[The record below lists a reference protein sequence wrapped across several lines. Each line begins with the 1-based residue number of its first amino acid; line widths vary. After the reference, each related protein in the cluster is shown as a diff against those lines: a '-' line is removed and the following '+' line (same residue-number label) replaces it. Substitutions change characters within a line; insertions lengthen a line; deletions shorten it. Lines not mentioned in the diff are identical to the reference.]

1 MGEQDSMTEK
11 PPKPE
16 DRPSSP
22 RYKKP
27 RKAAFSTKP
36 PFITL
41 EPGQHV
47 EAHVS
52 LLHQRLIG
60 SVIVAWSKLE
70 SAIQDTIW
78 HFLDLGIEHGRIVTC
93 RNDVENNLIMLRLL
107 GKRHLQSANQEDF
120 SKILN
125 VIKSLQEDRNFI
137 AHGTWGTL
145 TPLGIPVAMSLRK
158 SADDPEKVLTE
169 SFPTTRMQTIIDR
182 INGAN
187 KSLTDLMDV
196 IVASRGRQPGQP
208 PPS

>member
-1 MGEQDSMTEK
+1 MAKK

-16 DRPSSP
+16 GGPSFP

-27 RKAAFSTKP
+27 RKAASSTKP

-52 LLHQRLIG
+52 LVHQQLIG
-60 SVIVAWSKLE
+60 GVIVAWSKLE

-78 HFLDLGIEHGRIVTC
+78 HFLDLGTEHGRIVTS
-93 RNDVENNLIMLRLL
+93 RNDVEDNLIMLRLL
-107 GKRHLQSANQEDF
+107 GKRHLKSANQEDF

-145 TPLGIPVAMSLRK
+145 APHGIPVVMSLRK

-169 SFPTTRMQTIIDR
+169 SFPTTRMRTIIDR

-196 IVASRGRQPGQP
+196 IVASRGRQPGRP